1 MCFVIHGC
9 SSVSLPDADK
19 VLYLFVM
26 PITCSVGI
34 NNLDGAP
41 VHFNKKG
48 TDIANGDLHLVSL
61 NYNALWS

>member
-1 MCFVIHGC
+1 MVWIIISLQRVQSVFVIHGG
-9 SSVSLPDADK
+9 SSVSLPDVDE

-41 VHFNKKG
+41 VHFYQKR
-48 TDIANGDLHLVSL
+48 D
-61 NYNALWS
+61 